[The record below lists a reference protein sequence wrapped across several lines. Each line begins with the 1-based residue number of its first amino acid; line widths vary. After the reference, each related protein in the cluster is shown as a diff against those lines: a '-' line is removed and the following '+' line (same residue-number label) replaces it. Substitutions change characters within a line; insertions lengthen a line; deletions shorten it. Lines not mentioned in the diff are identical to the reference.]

1 MDQSGLPIHSS
12 MYKSL
17 KTNLP
22 KEVMAFPDYPFPSGD
37 KSFLHHRDV
46 LAYLENFATDHNLFP
61 YIRFNT
67 LVKGISHDP
76 EKAPSWNV
84 TVQDTSNGQTSTSRF
99 QAVMVCNGQV
109 HFT

>member
-1 MDQSGLPIHSS
+1 
-12 MYKSL
+12 
-17 KTNLP
+17 
-22 KEVMAFPDYPFPSGD
+22 MAFPDYPFPSGD

-84 TVQDTSNGQTSTSRF
+84 TVQDISNGQTSTSRF